1 MPRTL
6 PSRKISVEKF
16 LQEFFSTLTPG
27 VIPRAQFIKWSAIE
41 AKIRANKDA
50 IEFFSG
56 LNGKKGPELIR
67 ELADC
72 LQSQDNPREI
82 LKGAFEFL
90 GHTGEGF
97 VSTEDNV
104 TVDGL
109 SDRIGKEGEAAAQY
123 AAQLFADLGIEKILE
138 REDLAGTFLG
148 VQVGLETHRR
158 KNVGGEAFN
167 AVVADFLTGLVKE
180 LRPKLDIALKP
191 ELRVVYEDGKTS
203 KKVDFGLLIG
213 GKPRVGIEV
222 NFYTGSGSKPTEI
235 KRSYADV
242 NRHLGAVGVALV
254 WITDGNGYLKMR
266 RSLQEAFEAHPNTYN
281 FEIAKR
287 HLKNDLLAKFG

>member
-1 MPRTL
+1 MPQPL
-6 PSRKISVEKF
+6 PSRRISVEKF
-16 LQEFFSTLTPG
+16 LEEFFSTLTPG

-41 AKIRANKDA
+41 EKIRANKDS

-56 LNGKKGPELIR
+56 LQGKKGPALIQ

-72 LQSQDNPREI
+72 LQSLDSPREI
-82 LKGAFEFL
+82 VKGAFEFL

-104 TVDGL
+104 TVEGL
-109 SDRIGKEGEAAAQY
+109 SEQIGKEGEKAAKY
-123 AAQLFADLGIEKILE
+123 AARLFADLGIEKILE

-158 KNVGGEAFN
+158 KNVGGAAFN
-167 AVVADFLTGLVKE
+167 AVVDGFLKGVVAE
-180 LRPKLDIALKP
+180 LRPKLDITLKP
-191 ELRVVYEDGKTS
+191 ELRVVYEDGRTS
-203 KKVDFGLLIG
+203 KKVDFGLVIG

-235 KRSYADV
+235 KRSYTDV
-242 NRHLGAVGVALV
+242 NRHLDAVGIALV

-281 FEIAKR
+281 FEMAKK
-287 HLKNDLLAKFG
+287 HLKSDLLAAFS